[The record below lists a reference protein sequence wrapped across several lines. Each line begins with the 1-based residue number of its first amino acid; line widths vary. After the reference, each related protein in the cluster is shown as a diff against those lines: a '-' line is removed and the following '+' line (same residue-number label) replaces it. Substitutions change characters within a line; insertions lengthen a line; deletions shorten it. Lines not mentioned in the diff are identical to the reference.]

1 MAHRRLLIKARTL
14 DEITRERVG
23 TDERPWVALQ
33 REAEDEEGSLQGG
46 GEGAA
51 PRTEDGGKPRGRVV
65 VKERGRPPAP
75 SATSRPAIV
84 PT

>member
-33 REAEDEEGSLQGG
+33 REAEDERGQSAGRRRRRSPED
-46 GEGAA
+46 
-51 PRTEDGGKPRGRVV
+51 EDGGKPRGRVV